1 MAQTYRIS
9 KPDNTTIVE
18 VLTDGIVVEKYSFN
32 NSKDIQLASNC
43 LVIDGLE
50 NSSGT
55 LRIPFEKVENNYKTS
70 NASELM
76 SIWAELGFF
85 LSANCCDDSSSG
97 PIEGTWQE
105 IKDLIVNEEL
115 IPGDTYILTDY
126 QTKYMIE
133 GTDTEDSENLLPLVG
148 TASGY
153 GQFSCIDS
161 EILNANNALGK
172 ELTIKEIPSS
182 YTGPLTVGQT
192 VTIDAYF
199 NCSFVRF
206 SPRVTTAGIVL
217 SLKKLKY
224 PNVPSNA
231 VSNDGNG
238 KPALKPKGVINT
250 DVHDGTPYL
259 NMSAEENP
267 EVPIERIALKAIDE
281 RTFSLKAE
289 SLTYVGD
296 SLLYDFNDTDVLA
309 DSGEVISKR
318 NGFILRRTNLDG
330 TISVDKDWRVQRYR
344 RYQVLGS
351 ELNKLRHYEG
361 QDGRSANI
369 YKYGEYNFGTAAA
382 PTDDNI
388 YLSKFPYEIAY
399 YIDFTKLSEDPF
411 IEGGNNLPTNGNDIQ
426 PADDLLVDLSLD
438 YEDLAF
444 TSKDFFIFP
453 VENNDKTDIV
463 NIFNV
468 SNLENSVFLA
478 NNSAYGGSNDISVSL
493 KNSLT
498 DSSFMSG
505 VTLNSSSSLNKI
517 ITFGGCTIN
526 NYSLNNI
533 NNLTIFASASFY
545 NYGTINNV
553 FVGQDLNSS
562 TVLNVNHQI
571 TVKSGTRLL
580 STMIGGKRAQQ
591 LFFEGNIDH
600 CLIRME
606 YIETSLIKG
615 NMYLTTIGSTNGG
628 NTLHRGWEL
637 ELNTWGSKVPGKTEP
652 GFKYLYNIFPNNTK
666 LNNFNDNKDLV
677 YTRVLSNGNTE
688 LVTFSTP
695 L

>member
-1 MAQTYRIS
+1 MNIERI
-9 KPDNTTIVE
+9 KQQIQWIIKQIECIKNGECVCNFQETN
-18 VLTDGIVVEKYSFN
+18 LTFDEDTRELSSTFVDGSVKT
-32 NSKDIQLASNC
+32 
-43 LVIDGLE
+43 VI
-50 NSSGT
+50 
-55 LRIPFEKVENNYKTS
+55 IPGGDPV
-70 NASELM
+70 
-76 SIWAELGFF
+76 
-85 LSANCCDDSSSG
+85 
-97 PIEGTWQE
+97 EGTWAKLNE
-105 IKDLIVNEEL
+105 LKENEEL

-126 QTKYMIE
+126 QTKYIIE
-133 GTDTEDSENLLPLVG
+133 GTDTEDSESLLPVIG

-153 GQFSCIDS
+153 AQFYCINS
-161 EILNANNALGK
+161 EILNASNALGT
-172 ELTIKEIPSS
+172 ELTIKAIPSS

-192 VTIDAYF
+192 VTIDAFF
-199 NCSFVRF
+199 NCGYVRF
-206 SPRVTTAGIVL
+206 SPRVTTAGILL
-217 SLKKLKY
+217 SLKELKY

-231 VSNDGNG
+231 VLNDGNG
-238 KPALKPKGVINT
+238 KPALKPKGVVNT

-281 RTFSLKAE
+281 KTFSLEAE

-296 SLLYDFNDTDVLA
+296 SLLYDFNNTNVYS
-309 DSGEVISKR
+309 DSGEIIRKR
-318 NGFILRRTNLDG
+318 NGFILKRTNLNG

-351 ELNKLRHYEG
+351 EFNKLRHYEG
-361 QDGRSANI
+361 QEGRSAGI
-369 YKYGEYNFGTAAA
+369 YQYGEYNFGTAAA
-382 PTDDNI
+382 PTDGNK
-388 YLSKFPYEIAY
+388 YLSKFPYEIGY

-411 IEGGNNLPTNGNDIQ
+411 IQGGNNLPTNGNDTQSAGDI
-426 PADDLLVDLSLD
+426 LVDLSLD

-453 VENNDKTDIV
+453 IDKI
-463 NIFNV
+463 NRFNV
-468 SNLENSVFLA
+468 DNLENSIFLD
-478 NNSAYGGSNDISVSL
+478 NDTAYGRTSGINVSVKDSL
-493 KNSLT
+493 K

-505 VTLNSSSSLNKI
+505 VTLSSSSSLTKI

-526 NYSLNNI
+526 NYSLNPI
-533 NNLTIFASASFY
+533 SNLTNFSNGGFNNHGSVE
-545 NYGTINNV
+545 NV
-553 FVGQDLNSS
+553 FIGQDLNSS
-562 TVLNVNHQI
+562 TALNVNHEI
-571 TVKSGTRLL
+571 IVKSGARLF
-580 STMIGGKRAQQ
+580 STMIGGKRAQR
-591 LFFEGNIDH
+591 LFFEGTIDH

-615 NMYLTTIGSTNGG
+615 NIYLTTIGSTNGG

-652 GFKYLYNIFPNNTK
+652 GFKYLYNTFPNNTK

-677 YTRVLSNGNTE
+677 YTRILSNGNTE